1 MTTIIERKLQKQ
13 IENSLFKRKVIII
26 YGARQVGKTTIVKQI
41 IKRYPEKSIYFNC
54 DEPDVREALTNKTS
68 TEIKAFIGDHKL
80 VVIDEAQR
88 VRDIGLALKLM
99 VDNFPEI
106 QIIATVSSSF
116 ELSNRIVE
124 PLTGRRD
131 EFMLYP
137 LSLEEL
143 RGVYSDLEINRLLN
157 QRIIYGMYPEIV
169 IKEGEAG
176 TRLKDITT
184 GYLFKDVLQ
193 FHQLRHA
200 EVIEKLLQALAL
212 QVGNEVSYT
221 ELSQLL
227 GIDKQTVASYIRIL
241 EQAFIV
247 FTLKPFS
254 RNLRNELK
262 KMRKI
267 YFYDTGIRNAVI
279 NNLNPINLRND
290 IGALWENF
298 IIAERYKFL
307 ANNNKDVQKWFW
319 RTHQGKEIDYLED
332 SGGILNGYEIKW
344 QEDKYR
350 EPKEFINA
358 YPGSQVKLINKNN
371 MWEFVA

>member
-106 QIIATVSSSF
+106 QIIATGSSSF

-298 IIAERYKFL
+298 IIAERYKYL

-332 SGGILNGYEIKW
+332 RGGILSGYEIKW

>member
-1 MTTIIERKLQKQ
+1 MATIIQRKLQKQ

-26 YGARQVGKTTIVKQI
+26 YGARQVGKTTLVKQI
-41 IKRYPEKSIYFNC
+41 IRKYPEKSVYLNC
-54 DEPDVREALTNKTS
+54 DEPDVRDALTEKTS
-68 TEIKAFIGDHKL
+68 TELKAFIGDHRL
-80 VVIDEAQR
+80 IVIDEAQR
-88 VRDIGLALKLM
+88 VRDIGLTLKLL
-99 VDNFPEI
+99 VDNFPET
-106 QIIATVSSSF
+106 QVIATGSSSF
-116 ELSNRIVE
+116 ELSNRVVE

-143 RGVYSDLEINRLLN
+143 RNVYSDLEISRLLN
-157 QRIIYGMYPEIV
+157 QRIIYGMYPEI
-169 IKEGEAG
+169 ITRESEARA
-176 TRLKDITT
+176 RLKDIAA

-193 FHQLRHA
+193 FHQLRRA

-212 QVGNEVSYT
+212 QIGNEVSYT
-221 ELSQLL
+221 ELAQLL
-227 GIDKQTVASYIRIL
+227 GIDKQTVAAYIRIL
-241 EQAFIV
+241 EQAFVV

-279 NNLNPINLRND
+279 NNLNPVNLRND
-290 IGALWENF
+290 VGALWENF
-298 IIAERYKFL
+298 LIAERYKFL
-307 ANNNKDVQKWFW
+307 ANRGLDCQKWFW
-319 RTHQGKEIDYLED
+319 RTHQGKEIDYLEE

-350 EPKEFINA
+350 EPKEFVSA
-358 YPGSQVKLINKNN
+358 YPKSRIKLINQKNI
-371 MWEFVA
+371 WEFIA